1 MAESRLMGKQTLGEK
16 QIIAP
21 SPTVQHSVHFVDI
34 IGQQGRCLCHIFIPR
49 SVKNYFHLFQIHLA
63 AQSDQPD
70 VVKLFLQKQPSLVTT
85 TTKVIPPHCWLHIY
99 LQRSSIFVKCFSPGW
114 EHIRTHRSKTW
125 LLSRLARTAQIWQE
139 HRHHEQVDFFDF
151 FYNGFCSKLCY
162 SLDKIFMTLL
172 QSNSRLSFRYKV
184 TILFF
189 QYLKCILTFMSL
201 EIIMYDGRYAYLIPI
216 LVKLPLHPYVSDY
229 GFL

>member
-21 SPTVQHSVHFVDI
+21 SPTVEHSVHFVEI

-85 TTKVIPPHCWLHIY
+85 TTKVIHLMTTTLMLC
-99 LQRSSIFVKCFSPGW
+99 
-114 EHIRTHRSKTW
+114 
-125 LLSRLARTAQIWQE
+125 
-139 HRHHEQVDFFDF
+139 
-151 FYNGFCSKLCY
+151 NG
-162 SLDKIFMTLL
+162 
-172 QSNSRLSFRYKV
+172 R
-184 TILFF
+184 
-189 QYLKCILTFMSL
+189 
-201 EIIMYDGRYAYLIPI
+201 AYLYNFPPRMGTHPHTSQQN
-216 LVKLPLHPYVSDY
+216 VAPLASCKNCSNLTRTSSPRA
-229 GFL
+229 G